1 MAKLVSQNILTVE
14 GSDIRI
20 VQENQY
26 DYISLT
32 DIAKRFNTENPS
44 ILIINWLRTR
54 DTLDFLGVWEKLN
67 NPNFNLIE
75 FDKIRNEAGRNN
87 FVLSASRWITETN
100 AIGIIS
106 KAGRYGNTLAHRDIA
121 LGFCYWNSPA
131 FQLYLIQE
139 FQRLKQD
146 EAQRQSLEWN
156 VHRLISKA
164 NYRIH
169 TEAVRSHLIPPK
181 VQNTQYEGF
190 YFASE
195 ADIINIAVFGMTAKQ
210 WREQNPDAKGNMR
223 DYATTEQLLVL
234 ANLESMNAR
243 LLKLGISQSERLKE
257 LNEIAIDQIQI
268 LLDTPILKQLP
279 SGNNNSGTLKQ

>member
-1 MAKLVSQNILTVE
+1 MFQNLDMAKITTNNTLIVE
-14 GSDIRI
+14 GTDIRI
-20 VQENQY
+20 FQQNQY

-32 DIAKRFNTENPS
+32 DIAKRFNAENPS

-75 FDKIRNEAGRNN
+75 FDKIKSEAGRNN
-87 FVLSASRWITETN
+87 FVLSATRWINETG

-146 EAQRQSLEWN
+146 EARQQSLEWN

-169 TEAVRSHLIPPK
+169 TEAVRTHLIPPRLL
-181 VQNTQYEGF
+181 NTQFAGT

-195 ADIINIAVFGMTAKQ
+195 ADIINMAVFGITAKQ
-210 WREQNPDAKGNMR
+210 WREQNLDAKGNMR

-234 ANLESMNAR
+234 ANLESLNAR
-243 LLKLGISQSERLKE
+243 LLKLGISQTERLKE
-257 LNEIAIDQIQI
+257 LNEMAIDQIQI
-268 LLDTPILKQLP
+268 LIENPSVKQLKN
-279 SGNNNSGTLKQ
+279 GG

>member
-1 MAKLVSQNILTVE
+1 MAKHTVQNILTVE

-20 VQENQY
+20 IQENQR

-32 DIAKRFNTENPS
+32 DIAKRFNAENPS

-54 DTLDFLGVWEKLN
+54 DTLDFLGVWEKLY

-75 FDKIRNEAGRNN
+75 FDKIRNESGRNN
-87 FVLSASRWITETN
+87 FVLSASRWITETK
-100 AIGIIS
+100 AIGIMS

-139 FQRLKQD
+139 FQRLKQED
-146 EAQRQSLEWN
+146 AQRHSLEWN

-169 TEAVRSHLIPPK
+169 TEAVRLHLIPPK
-181 VQNTQYEGF
+181 VQNTQYEGI

-195 ADIINIAVFGMTAKQ
+195 ADVINMAVFGITAKQ

-243 LLKLGISQSERLKE
+243 LLKLGMNQSERLKE
-257 LNEIAIDQIQI
+257 LNDIAIDQIQI
-268 LLDTPILKQLP
+268 LLEAPILKQLP
-279 SGNNNSGTLKQ
+279 SGD